1 MAGNWI
7 HIYVYILYPRKGGE
21 KEREE
26 WSYTDFPLTSERKRQ
41 TVHAVARIDV
51 HFPKCA
57 PTNSFRQEWTWFFQ
71 ITRHPVRPITLL

>member
-1 MAGNWI
+1 MELRI
-7 HIYVYILYPRKGGE
+7 FLLPRK
-21 KEREE
+21 K
-26 WSYTDFPLTSERKRQ
+26 KRQ

-57 PTNSFRQEWTWFFQ
+57 PTNSFRQEWFFQ